1 MTPVVI
7 LAGGQ
12 GRRMGGRKPER
23 LLAGRPL
30 IAHAVEQ
37 ARGWGDPV
45 AVALRSK
52 EQWQDPAPDVRLLRD
67 DPALEGPL
75 AGLAAALEWAV
86 SLERD
91 RVLVTACDT
100 PFLPSDLARRL
111 EEGLR
116 PEAGAALAAT
126 PGRLHP
132 ACALW
137 RVESLAVVRS
147 EAAAGRGSLRGV
159 AARAGAAIVEW
170 PAQAADAFANI
181 NTPQDLLSA
190 QARLEEISSR

>member
-7 LAGGQ
+7 LAGGE

-30 IAHAVEQ
+30 IAHAVDQ
-37 ARGWGDPV
+37 ARKWGDPV
-45 AVALRSK
+45 AVALRS
-52 EQWQDPAPDVRLLRD
+52 EGQWPNPEPDVRLIQD

-75 AGLAAALEWAV
+75 AGLAAALEWAL
-86 SLERD
+86 SLGRD
-91 RVLVTACDT
+91 RVLVAACDT
-100 PFLPSDLARRL
+100 PFLPNDLARRL
-111 EEGLR
+111 EEELR
-116 PEAGAALAAT
+116 PDAGAALAAT

-137 RVESLAVVRS
+137 RVESLAAVRS

-159 AARAGAAIVEW
+159 AARAAATIVEW

-181 NTPQDLLSA
+181 NTPQDLLLA
-190 QARLEEISSR
+190 QARLEEISSC